1 MTERIILVLL
11 SEAGGVGKTTIAV
24 NVAYEWS
31 LRGRSV
37 AIIDLDSN
45 HSLDGFV
52 GLKAERERQET
63 SARIFDRDFDGSW
76 PLKSVFNSELISV
89 CQGSQALKE
98 VMESLVSRKRREY
111 LLDKILKTYPLPHE
125 LIILDCRAG
134 FDLLSEN
141 ALAASTDILIPID
154 MGVKVRTV
162 SSLVNNI
169 WQETEDLE
177 LAPAPRIMGLIPN
190 HYNKG
195 ASFHEEFIEA
205 LTKKSQQLELK
216 LYPALRSWQYLN
228 NSSILGEP
236 LKMIRSG
243 DPINAIFAHLVDDLE
258 KIKENKFNG

>member
-1 MTERIILVLL
+1 MTDRIILVLL

-52 GLKAERERQET
+52 GLKAEQDRQKT

-76 PLKSVFNSELISV
+76 ALKSVFDSELISV

-98 VMESLVSRKRREY
+98 VMESLVTRKRREY
-111 LLDKILKTYPLPHE
+111 VLDKVLKTYPLPHE

-134 FDLLSEN
+134 FDLISEN
-141 ALAASTDILIPID
+141 ALAASTDVLIPID

-169 WQETEDLE
+169 WQEAEDLE
-177 LAPAPRIMGLIPN
+177 LNPAPRIMGLIPN
-190 HYNKG
+190 HYNKK
-195 ASFHEEFIEA
+195 ASFHVEFIEA
-205 LTKKSQQLELK
+205 LEQITQKLELK
-216 LYPALRSWQYLN
+216 LYPALRLWQYLN

-236 LKMIRSG
+236 LKMVRPG
-243 DPINAIFAHLVDDLE
+243 DPLNAIFANLADDIE
-258 KIKENKFNG
+258 KIKEKS